1 MPQVMTDIYKTGY
14 SRVPV
19 FGKDRNDVL
28 GIILAKDLMFV
39 DSQDEVP
46 VRNFLMHFG
55 RKPHVFRP
63 EQKVGEVS
71 IVTTYM

>member
-63 EQKVGEVS
+63 DQKVGEVY